1 LKSFLTAPVAKGEK
15 VGEVV
20 YKIGE
25 KEIAKVDLV
34 SDRDVEKA
42 SFGKLFINML
52 SSWFSLGR
60 S

>member
-1 LKSFLTAPVAKGEK
+1 